1 MSTDLLTPHLM
12 GTPLADPRLDDMKQW
27 AMNALAQTG
36 TAAERLWLL
45 GGVAL
50 ALTGAG
56 VVALAAARG
65 RRD

>member
-1 MSTDLLTPHLM
+1 M
-12 GTPLADPRLDDMKQW
+12 GMNLALSGASEFTRV
-27 AMNALAQTG
+27 LAQAGST
-36 TAAERLWLL
+36 AERLWLL
-45 GGVAL
+45 GGMAF

>member
-1 MSTDLLTPHLM
+1 
-12 GTPLADPRLDDMKQW
+12 
-27 AMNALAQTG
+27 MNTKINMAGMLAQAG
-36 TAAERLWLL
+36 STAEQLWLL
-45 GGVAL
+45 GGMAL